1 MHRGDR
7 LWTGRSTRPHL
18 HHRGRRVGNGPSPS
32 VQSPHERDNQWVARV
47 KQRFTSSGYLVHD
60 AEVLLVNHRKY
71 QMWLPIGGHIEPD
84 EDPVEALY
92 REVREE
98 TGFQIEIVAERPGI
112 QRLGPTVL
120 PAPVAML
127 MYDIRPGPVL
137 VDLIY
142 FVRPVG
148 GAQRLAASEHRAMR
162 WFDRE
167 ALCNPS
173 IPANVRLLGTRAI
186 DRIAHGPPPP
196 SVQSAHECGSQRV
209 AGVDKHFTS
218 TGFLVRDGKVL
229 LVNHRKL
236 RMWLP
241 FGGHIEP
248 NEDPVEALHREAR
261 EETGFEIEIVAEQP
275 EIHQR
280 GVHVLP
286 APETILLEDIGPG
299 HVHIDLIYFVRPVGG
314 AQRLASDE
322 HSEMRWFDREALNDD
337 VITADVRLLGAQAI
351 DRIEGCNGA

>member
-1 MHRGDR
+1 MTAGSRR
-7 LWTGRSTRPHL
+7 LQVS
-18 HHRGRRVGNGPSPS
+18 S
-32 VQSPHERDNQWVARV
+32 VQFAHERGNQWVAGV
-47 KQRFTSSGYLVHD
+47 NKRFTSSGYLVRD
-60 AEVLLVNHRKY
+60 GKVLLVNHRRY
-71 QMWLPIGGHIEPD
+71 RLWLPIGGHIEPD
-84 EDPVEALY
+84 EDPLDTLY
-92 REVREE
+92 REAREE
-98 TGFQIEIVAERPGI
+98 TGFQIEIEAERPAN
-112 QRLGPTVL
+112 QRLGTTVL

-127 MYDIRPGPVL
+127 TYDIRPGPVL
-137 VDLIY
+137 IDLIY

-162 WFDRE
+162 WFDRQ
-167 ALCNPS
+167 ALRDPA
-173 IPANVRLLGTRAI
+173 IPDNVRLLGTQAI
-186 DRIAHGPPPP
+186 ELSERVRPSPS
-196 SVQSAHECGSQRV
+196 SVQSPHERGDEWV

-261 EETGFEIEIVAEQP
+261 EETGFAIEIVAERP
-275 EIHQR
+275 EIDQR

-286 APETILLEDIGPG
+286 APETILLEDIEPG

-314 AQRLASDE
+314 TQRLAESE
-322 HSEMRWFDREALNDD
+322 HSEMRWFDREALRDPT
-337 VITADVRLLGAQAI
+337 ITDDVRLLGTQAI
-351 DRIEGCNGA
+351 DRMESLNGA

>member
-1 MHRGDR
+1 MRG
-7 LWTGRSTRPHL
+7 
-18 HHRGRRVGNGPSPS
+18 NK
-32 VQSPHERDNQWVARV
+32 WVAGV
-47 KQRFTSSGYLVHD
+47 NKRFTSSGYLVRD
-60 AEVLLVNHRKY
+60 GKVLLVNHRRY
-71 QMWLPIGGHIEPD
+71 RLWLPIGGHIEPD

-98 TGFQIEIVAERPGI
+98 TGFQVEIVAERPAN
-112 QRLGPTVL
+112 QRLGTTVL
-120 PAPVAML
+120 PAPVL
-127 MYDIRPGPVL
+127 I
-137 VDLIY
+137 DLIY

-167 ALCNPS
+167 ALRDPA
-173 IPANVRLLGTRAI
+173 IPDNVRLLGTQAI
-186 DRIAHGPPPP
+186 EQSERVRPSPS
-196 SVQSAHECGSQRV
+196 SVQSPHERGDEWV

-261 EETGFEIEIVAEQP
+261 EETGFEIEIVAERP
-275 EIHQR
+275 EIDQR

-286 APETILLEDIGPG
+286 APRRFCWKTSS
-299 HVHIDLIYFVRPVGG
+299 R
-314 AQRLASDE
+314 AMST
-322 HSEMRWFDREALNDD
+322 S
-337 VITADVRLLGAQAI
+337 T
-351 DRIEGCNGA
+351 

>member
-1 MHRGDR
+1 MAG
-7 LWTGRSTRPHL
+7 
-18 HHRGRRVGNGPSPS
+18 
-32 VQSPHERDNQWVARV
+32 V
-47 KQRFTSSGYLVHD
+47 KKRFTSSGYLVRG
-60 AEVLLVNHRKY
+60 AKVLLVNHRRF
-71 QMWLPIGGHIEPD
+71 QLWLPIGGHIEPD
-84 EDPVEALY
+84 EDPVETLC
-92 REVREE
+92 REAREE

-112 QRLGPTVL
+112 QRFGTNVQ

-137 VDLIY
+137 IDLVY

-148 GAQRLAASEHRAMR
+148 GTQRLAASEHRAMR

-167 ALCNPS
+167 ALRHPS
-173 IPANVRLLGTRAI
+173 IPDNVRLLGTQAI
-186 DRIAHGPPPP
+186 DLIAHSPPPP

-261 EETGFEIEIVAEQP
+261 EETGFEIEIVAERP
-275 EIHQR
+275 EIDQR

-286 APETILLEDIGPG
+286 APETILLEDIEPG
-299 HVHIDLIYFVRPVGG
+299 HIHIDLIYFVRPVGG
-314 AQRLASDE
+314 AQRLASNE
-322 HSEMRWFDREALNDD
+322 HSEMRWFDREALNDE
-337 VITADVRLLGAQAI
+337 VITADVRLLGTQAI
-351 DRIEGCNGA
+351 DRIEGRNGA